1 MWTEKKLEENKRK
14 ILNYLEKNK
23 KSTFKIKKLERELKI
38 SRNEL
43 IKTLLHLEG
52 LNDIK
57 IIKSKEKIYKLS
69 KNGED
74 YLDKFLP
81 LEESL
86 EILNNGSIKI
96 EEFIEKIGNESIIGE
111 LKRRKWIKI
120 QNKDNK
126 KIIGLSEKG
135 KKSYKCKIN
144 ERKIL
149 NRLKDHNL
157 NSNDLKNFEDSI
169 EWLINQNILKSRT
182 KEHNLIKD
190 LTTDDKV

>member
-1 MWTEKKLEENKRK
+1 MWTKKKLEENKRK

-23 KSTFKIKKLERELKI
+23 KSTFKIKELKKELKI

-57 IIKSKEKIYKLS
+57 ILKSKKKIFKLS

-74 YLDKFLP
+74 YFDKLLP

-86 EILNNGSIKI
+86 KILNNGSIKI
-96 EEFIEKIGNESIIGE
+96 EEFIKKIGNESIIGE

-120 QNKDNK
+120 QNNDNK

-149 NRLKDHNL
+149 NRIKNHNL
-157 NSNDLKNFEDSI
+157 NSNDLKKFEDSI

-182 KEHNLIKD
+182 KEHRLIKD